1 MSKSNKFNQGNS
13 GFSNKLFSE
22 IIDHNSSFYEILN
35 NNSKEKLIQLDNVDD
50 LAKAITY
57 FAFRD
62 GPVEDIHTNGNLT
75 DEEMKTLNKYMVNQL
90 AIILGLIKNKE
101 WLKLDM
107 LLEFYKFFGTDW
119 DKAEPDYSLVEQLCN
134 KSLEREFVEYLKQK
148 KS

>member
-62 GPVEDIHTNGNLT
+62 GPVEDIHTNGDLT

-90 AIILGLIKNKE
+90 AIIFELIKNKE
-101 WLKLDM
+101 WLRLDM

-119 DKAEPDYSLVEQLCN
+119 DKAELDYSLVEKLCN